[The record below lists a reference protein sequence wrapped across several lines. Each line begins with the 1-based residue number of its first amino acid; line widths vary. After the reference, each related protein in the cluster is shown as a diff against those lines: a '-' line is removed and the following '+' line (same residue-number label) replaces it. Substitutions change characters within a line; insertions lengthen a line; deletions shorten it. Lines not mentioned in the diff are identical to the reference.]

1 VPPSGHYSLR
11 RRLIVGVV
19 LAACLV
25 WTILGFTIYRSVLGA
40 SSLEFDERLAQ
51 QAQVILLY
59 ADHEYA
65 ETSSVVPQS
74 SDSGPPRDFPEVV
87 YQIWSLD
94 GRPVYRSAGAPEVP
108 LMDLATQG
116 FRDVALPV
124 GDWRAFAMRSV
135 SNPLVVEVA
144 EPAEHRRLIA
154 RRVLQA
160 VMLPLL
166 LALPI
171 LAFLIYLLTQA
182 ALRPI
187 QKFADAIAQRQ
198 SGDLQPLDTHTMPTE
213 TLALGEALNSL
224 FVRHGDAL
232 SRESRFTAD
241 AAHEIRTPLAAVRA
255 QAQVA
260 QRATSPQQSAAA
272 LTKLIAGVDRANRLV
287 SQLLSLTRLEHA
299 SDLAETPRR
308 ALAGVVEAV
317 TNDLTE
323 LSTIHGVRI
332 NCGALPDIAVA
343 DQEIYLLLRNLIDN
357 AIRHSSPGGQ
367 VRVTAGADAHGL
379 ELIVS
384 DDGPGIAPELRARV
398 LERFYRHDA
407 HYDGSGLGLAMVARI
422 VKLLQGSLNLEST
435 PGTGGLAVRIRVPL
449 PK

>member
-1 VPPSGHYSLR
+1 
-11 RRLIVGVV
+11 
-19 LAACLV
+19 V
-25 WTILGFTIYRSVLGA
+25 WVILGFTIYRSVLGA
-40 SSLEFDERLAQ
+40 SALEFDERLAQ

-74 SDSGPPRDFPEVV
+74 PDAGAPPGVPEVV

-116 FRDVALPV
+116 FRDVTLPV
-124 GDWRAFAMRSV
+124 GEWRAFTMRSA

-187 QKFADAIAQRQ
+187 QKFADAIARRQ
-198 SGDLQPLDTHTMPTE
+198 SGDLQPLDTDPMPTE

-224 FVRHGDAL
+224 FLRHGDAL

-260 QRATSPQQSAAA
+260 QRASSPQQSAAA

-299 SDLAETPRR
+299 SDLARSPTR

-317 TNDLTE
+317 IHDLTE
-323 LSTIHGVRI
+323 LSTVHGVRI
-332 NCGALPDIAVA
+332 DCSALPDLPVA
-343 DQEIYLLLRNLIDN
+343 EQEIYLLLRNLIDN
-357 AIRHSSPGGQ
+357 AIRHSATGSQ
-367 VRVTAGADAHGL
+367 VRVTAFADSRNLGL
-379 ELIVS
+379 TVS
-384 DDGPGIAPELRARV
+384 DDGPGIAPELRTRV

-422 VKLLQGSLNLEST
+422 VKLLQGTLALEST
-435 PGTGGLAVRIRVPL
+435 SGSGGLTVRICIPVQL
-449 PK
+449 